1 MEVGPVQTQSRRVA
15 ASPVR
20 RSLALLKAV
29 VLVGWLDE
37 PAGITE
43 SASASAVRGPV
54 SAPLRHGLTV
64 ALLTA
69 VLAVGPVS
77 AQAPTQNAS
86 RSEAAARTSVAR
98 GVGSDLATWP
108 RSMSGQLPVP
118 ETAEAWA
125 ARVPVAGPASID
137 DAFDARGVIRPAG
150 TADAARPK
158 RTYEV
163 TLYRAK
169 AGDSAWTVA
178 QLYGVSTMTIWWAN
192 RMEAWERLRIGQLLR
207 VLPISGIEHLVR
219 DGDTLDSIARA
230 YHADADAIAGY
241 NRLNGGVVILGQRII
256 VPDGRGGRYV
266 AVEGISRSASIPRLQ
281 PGQADRAPVDHVAVA
296 TPLLAPTPSGPTGV
310 KGTGGVAWPA
320 DPDWSAGPVGPVSE
334 PHVPAWDW
342 GPFPGNGSG
351 SPEPPGVSTTARP
364 DDGQDGFERLGFV
377 GERPG
382 AAPDQAAGEM
392 PWSGA
397 GASRDDGR
405 RTILV
410 PRDAPE
416 LRGRVPAGGRWSG
429 AGASRDDGRRTILIP
444 GDAPVPSGYGA
455 RDLGWPDG
463 GPPPGPKHGNILT
476 IDDERLTL
484 DEAMLRQER
493 LLLWP
498 VYGGGRLT
506 QELHAAHSGIDI
518 ADLRGTPL
526 LAAESGRV
534 VFAGYRDDRAGRT
547 IYLKHGPALFTGYM
561 HLWRFN
567 VEAGDWV
574 DRGQVIGYM
583 GSTGYSTGSHVHF
596 TLTAGPLPNYQPHA
610 LDPLLYLQ
618 RP

>member
-1 MEVGPVQTQSRRVA
+1 
-15 ASPVR
+15 
-20 RSLALLKAV
+20 
-29 VLVGWLDE
+29 
-37 PAGITE
+37 
-43 SASASAVRGPV
+43 
-54 SAPLRHGLTV
+54 
-64 ALLTA
+64 
-69 VLAVGPVS
+69 
-77 AQAPTQNAS
+77 
-86 RSEAAARTSVAR
+86 
-98 GVGSDLATWP
+98 
-108 RSMSGQLPVP
+108 
-118 ETAEAWA
+118 
-125 ARVPVAGPASID
+125 
-137 DAFDARGVIRPAG
+137 
-150 TADAARPK
+150 
-158 RTYEV
+158 
-163 TLYRAK
+163 
-169 AGDSAWTVA
+169 
-178 QLYGVSTMTIWWAN
+178 
-192 RMEAWERLRIGQLLR
+192 RIGQLLR

-410 PRDAPE
+410 PRHAPE
-416 LRGRVPAGGRWSG
+416 LRGRAPAGGRWSG
-429 AGASRDDGRRTILIP
+429 AGPSRDDGRRTILIP

-493 LLLWP
+493 SLLWP

>member
-1 MEVGPVQTQSRRVA
+1 MGGDP
-15 ASPVR
+15 
-20 RSLALLKAV
+20 
-29 VLVGWLDE
+29 
-37 PAGITE
+37 
-43 SASASAVRGPV
+43 
-54 SAPLRHGLTV
+54 
-64 ALLTA
+64 
-69 VLAVGPVS
+69 
-77 AQAPTQNAS
+77 
-86 RSEAAARTSVAR
+86 
-98 GVGSDLATWP
+98 ATWP
-108 RSMSGQLPVP
+108 RSMSGRLPIP
-118 ETAEAWA
+118 ETAEARA
-125 ARVPVAGPASID
+125 AQVPAADPASID
-137 DAFDARGVIRPAG
+137 DAFDARAVIRPAG
-150 TADAARPK
+150 TADAASPK

-163 TLYRAK
+163 TLYRAE
-169 AGDSAWTVA
+169 AGDSAWKVA

-192 RMEAWERLRIGQLLR
+192 RVEAWERLRVGQLLR

-230 YHADADAIAGY
+230 YHADADAIAEY

-296 TPLLAPTPSGPTGV
+296 TPLLAPTPSSPTGV

-334 PHVPAWDW
+334 PYVPAWDW

-351 SPEPPGVSTTARP
+351 GSEPPGVSTPLSRP
-364 DDGQDGFERLGFV
+364 SDGQDDFERLGFV

-392 PWSGA
+392 PWIGD
-397 GASRDDGR
+397 GASRDDGQ
-405 RTILV
+405 RTILM
-410 PRDAPE
+410 PPDRPE
-416 LRGRVPAGGRWSG
+416 LSGQIPAGRRWSR
-429 AGASRDDGRRTILIP
+429 ATASRDDGRQTILMPPDRPELSGHMPAGRRWSRATASRDDGRQTILLP
-444 GDAPVPSGYGA
+444 VDAPVTSGHGA
-455 RDLGWPDG
+455 RGLDWPDG
-463 GPPPGPKHGNILT
+463 GPPPGPKQGNILI

-484 DEAMLRQER
+484 TEAILRRER
-493 LLLWP
+493 SLLWP
-498 VYGGGRLT
+498 VHGGGRLT

-518 ADLRGTPL
+518 AHLLGTPL

-547 IYLKHGPALFTGYM
+547 IYLKHGPALFTGYG
-561 HLWRFN
+561 HLWRID

-583 GSTGYSTGSHVHF
+583 GSSGYSTGSHVHF
-596 TLTAGPLPNYQPHA
+596 TLTAGPLPNYHPHA
-610 LDPLLYLQ
+610 LDPLLYLR